1 MVKSKEPVKLDQ
13 ILKLLF
19 STSDKVLLGMLNSI
33 FNENLSIENVKIIKS
48 NNEFITQNLEDV
60 KGDIFYEVIDS
71 NYEKNLKFHIEFQT
85 LKDNSMAIRMFEYG
99 FQKAKESKIN
109 DEDEVIITFPK
120 QRVIY
125 IEENNNIKDNLK
137 AKIILP
143 DESEALYSIPVIKY
157 WEYDDTMLIENKMYP
172 LLPLQ
177 LFLLRKEI
185 VKAIKGN
192 NSIMRKNISKR
203 ILDLTWQLGNISN
216 KLFNENLLEYED
228 YEKMLISI
236 KSLVEYFKDNYI
248 DEEILVKEANKM
260 VKTLY
265 DPEVEKRGIEKGIEK
280 GIEQGEL
287 KVLIKLLDKK
297 LNGLSESYKEKL
309 SECNS
314 ELLNKIADDIFNLSE
329 EKDLDKYFR

>member
-1 MVKSKEPVKLDQ
+1 MVKSKEAVKLDQ

-265 DPEVEKRGIEKGIEK
+265 DPEVEKRG
-280 GIEQGEL
+280 EL